1 MGISYQ
7 ICQDQGCQLNTM
19 ARVHCQA
26 CLKTIGKIAKN
37 EDMSNGALAKA
48 ISSNSKTDP
57 PVFILH
63 GQVAV
68 PEDGQNGDSVMGID
82 VSYKATHYRIYLKM
96 EKKGWRAFKIKTL
109 PPMQYFDKVSRE
121 VVTQINRTQLL
132 ASTLADEIVIDL
144 AGDAEDNYA
153 NRPDNY
159 GNIPV

>member
-7 ICQDQGCQLNTM
+7 ICQDVGCQLNSM

-26 CLKTIGKIAKN
+26 CLKTVGKVSKT

-48 ISSNSKTDP
+48 IMSNSKTDP

-68 PEDGQNGDSVMGID
+68 PEDGQGGESLMGID
-82 VSYKATHYRIYLKM
+82 VSYKANHYRIYLKM
-96 EKKGWRAFKIKTL
+96 EKRAWRAFKIKSL

-121 VVTQINRTQLL
+121 VATQIGRTTLL
-132 ASTLADEIVIDL
+132 ASTLSDQIAIEP
-144 AGDAEDNYA
+144 AGDEEDNYA

-159 GNIPV
+159 ANIPV